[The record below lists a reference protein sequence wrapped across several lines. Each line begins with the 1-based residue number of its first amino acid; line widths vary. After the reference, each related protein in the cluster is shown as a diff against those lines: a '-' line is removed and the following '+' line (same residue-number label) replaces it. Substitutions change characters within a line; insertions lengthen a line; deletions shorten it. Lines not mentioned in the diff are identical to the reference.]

1 MKYKK
6 IKVTA
11 NADQSFKSFEIEVRE
26 PNLQDR
32 AKLNDQ
38 IMDQDQK
45 QNFSFWLK
53 IIRSNTRYTDDE
65 LNQYSLE
72 ELVGMSS
79 AIIESANKKKLKK

>member
-32 AKLNDQ
+32 AKLNE

-53 IIRSNTRYTDDE
+53 IIRTNTRYTDDE